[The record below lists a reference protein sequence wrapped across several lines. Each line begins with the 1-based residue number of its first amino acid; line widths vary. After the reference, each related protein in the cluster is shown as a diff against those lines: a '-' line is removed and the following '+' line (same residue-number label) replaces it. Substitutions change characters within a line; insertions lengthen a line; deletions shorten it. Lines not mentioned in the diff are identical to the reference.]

1 MYKCMK
7 VSLFM
12 TVSVWYSLFSYPN
25 EERSLPP
32 QTVNPFVVEPILGMA
47 NGGKS
52 QNEFVFGL

>member
-1 MYKCMK
+1 MK

-32 QTVNPFVVEPILGMA
+32 QTVNPFVVDPILGMA